1 MEISCLPSISDQRDS
16 KSSENQKYLGSGDEE
31 RNMMNG
37 TLIWSMRVLE
47 MVASRREKD
56 EPCLRQIWGQI
67 RRVAEV

>member
-1 MEISCLPSISDQRDS
+1 
-16 KSSENQKYLGSGDEE
+16 
-31 RNMMNG
+31 MMNG

-67 RRVAEV
+67 RRVAEVKEGGRIVK